1 MGTDGN
7 AVDAAAGTPL
17 EVDAVTV
24 VTMDVGAVVVS
35 FHVEDSRR
43 HDTANLN
50 KSR

>member
-24 VTMDVGAVVVS
+24 VTVAGCQAIG
-35 FHVEDSRR
+35 RLK
-43 HDTANLN
+43 NIGL
-50 KSR
+50 